1 MLEFNYFSDTGE
13 GKLTCWKTFFCPST
27 ANMIK
32 NVFNYRGLKMWK
44 NLEEKSAAGFTFLSK
59 LANDSL
65 KILFFL
71 NTAELNLNG

>member
-1 MLEFNYFSDTGE
+1 
-13 GKLTCWKTFFCPST
+13 
-27 ANMIK
+27 
-32 NVFNYRGLKMWK
+32 MWK

-71 NTAELNLNG
+71 NTTELNLNG